1 MPRALLPPDGK
12 FYVSSTVQF
21 QLGLSVPVRDTY
33 DALRALAWG
42 KSETPELSWNV
53 MEPLVGKD
61 KKTVYRHLQHLV
73 SLGVMRWRVSGVGQI
88 VIQFTDG
95 IHGADNCLKTE
106 TNKSL
111 NFENSQKRDK
121 PPLSLND
128 SDLKDSDQ
136 IDSDSKESK
145 ELGSKREAGNSQK
158 RDKNSVGGKSPT
170 EPIGDKPKTRRAD
183 ARTQSPEIQAF
194 RAVTGRLPHLTLYD
208 DVIKAASGK
217 NPAELEPFFH
227 AWVSAGY
234 NPNAIIW
241 LVEWAASGVI
251 PNRGKEKYANHR
263 QLPQPSGVS
272 NRPTAE
278 QLARDHELKRRRDE
292 QRQR

>member
-95 IHGADNCLKTE
+95 IHGADYCLKIE

-111 NFENSQKRDK
+111 SFENSQKRDK

-128 SDLKDSDQ
+128 SYLKDSDQ
-136 IDSDSKESK
+136 IDLDSKESK
-145 ELGSKREAGNSQK
+145 ESGSKREGGNSQK
-158 RDKNSVGGKSPT
+158 RDKAPTSSVGN
-170 EPIGDKPKTRRAD
+170 KPKTRRAD

-263 QLPQPSGVS
+263 QLPQSSGAPAS

-278 QLARDHELKRRRDE
+278 QLARDRELKRRRDE
-292 QRQR
+292 QRER